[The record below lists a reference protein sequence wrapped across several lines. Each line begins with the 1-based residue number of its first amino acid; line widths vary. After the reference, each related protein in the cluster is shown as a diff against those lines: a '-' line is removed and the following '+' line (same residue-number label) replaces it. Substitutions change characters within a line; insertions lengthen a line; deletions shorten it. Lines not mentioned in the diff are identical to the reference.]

1 MAKSNYTNDDLT
13 NYYAKIYAEIENET
27 TADPYG
33 NYIYQRVKAGQKT
46 IFNKSQSE
54 IRNFDMSFLDTIESV
69 YPALLKIMRDP
80 KKSIRYENDVVAVEK
95 ARKVNSDTVR
105 HLASHTEL
113 IKEIAKNGDVI
124 PSKVLT
130 TFAEEELA
138 IYENRFIKSLVKRIE
153 LFLERR
159 YEVMKVSLESF
170 ETEKMQVTNVFM
182 LSGQE
187 VTIDLGVAIKND
199 LTADVE
205 TTKEQYQRLLQVR
218 QNIQG
223 LKNSEF
229 MRALAKAKDVLPPI
243 MKTNIIIHNPDFK
256 LCYGLWLYLDRVDGI
271 ATNVD
276 VKEKNY
282 KFTQIFNK
290 DVNEVMALALTAF
303 IKNRNIDGIYATKK
317 LPQVKAPKPEE
328 NQDLELEMNLE
339 ADNKTLEDYTMN
351 ELLLSQTSE
360 YFEQSLDAIQRTGT
374 KYNES
379 VRVVY
384 RQMLDMLDQIYP
396 KAFGV
401 TDEELESKDL
411 YEQLEYARRRL
422 MVFKIV
428 RQAKQMNIARMGK
441 EEKNIDRIIE
451 KLQEKIKVKEQ
462 KDQERLERERQRM
475 EAKRLAELERERKRE
490 ARKRRLEEAALARQK
505 ELERERI
512 EQEYARTSI
521 SPEKQAEIDIMKPL
535 MESNREYLK
544 KLREDAIKAEQAQIE
559 AANQDNAPVR
569 RKDEYD
575 DLSDEELE
583 ALMKQNDMEN
593 QAPEV
598 QAQAEP
604 EVEEKPKKKV
614 VAKKKAEDKASDD
627 KSEEKP
633 KKAQPKKKAKAKV
646 DTSKDLDEMTDEELE
661 ALMNQN
667 FEGDMASADMPES
680 TTNDT
685 EEAPIEEVKPEP
697 EVEDKPKKSNVVLKK
712 PEKKKG
718 NPNFGKKKVEDTPT
732 PEAKE
737 EPKVEETPKEMTP
750 EEEQQAQSK
759 AIDDAMSNKHDNI
772 SDTDIDDLSD
782 DELDKLMAEN
792 GLFDEEESSNAE
804 DISDKL
810 KKKPTISIK
819 KKQ

>member
-1 MAKSNYTNDDLT
+1 MAKSSYTNDDLT

-113 IKEIAKNGDVI
+113 IKEITKKGDVV

-130 TFAEEELA
+130 VFAEEELA
-138 IYENRFIKSLVKRIE
+138 IYENRFIKSLVKRID
-153 LFLERR
+153 LFLQRR

-170 ETEKMQVTNVFM
+170 ETEKLQVTNVFM

-199 LTADVE
+199 LTTDVE

-229 MRALAKAKDVLPPI
+229 MKALAKAKDVLPPI

-290 DVNEVMALALTAF
+290 DVNEIMSLALTAF

-317 LPQVKAPKPEE
+317 LPQVKAPKIEE
-328 NQDLELEMNLE
+328 REDLELEMNLE

-351 ELLLSQTSE
+351 ELLLSKTSE
-360 YFEQSLDAIQRTGT
+360 FFEQSLDAIQRTGT

-422 MVFKIV
+422 MVYKIV

-475 EAKRLAELERERKRE
+475 EAKRIADMERERKRE
-490 ARKRRLEEAALARQK
+490 ARKRRLEEAALQRQK

-512 EQEYARTSI
+512 DEERLQESI
-521 SPEKQAEIDIMKPL
+521 PQEKQAEYDAMKPL
-535 MESNREYLK
+535 MESNRDYLK
-544 KLREDAIKAEQAQIE
+544 KLREDAIAAAKAEE
-559 AANQDNAPVR
+559 ARLEEANAPVR

-583 ALMKQNDMEN
+583 ALLKQNDMDNDLPKE
-593 QAPEV
+593 
-598 QAQAEP
+598 EP
-604 EVEEKPKKKV
+604 VEEKPQPKKTVKKKAEPKKEDAKAEAKPSTT
-614 VAKKKAEDKASDD
+614 AKKKAA
-627 KSEEKP
+627 
-633 KKAQPKKKAKAKV
+633 PKKKTKV
-646 DTSKDLDEMTDEELE
+646 DTSKSLDEMTDEELE
-661 ALMNQN
+661 ALMAANMDSDIAGPIDDN
-667 FEGDMASADMPES
+667 ADNSVDEAE
-680 TTNDT
+680 T
-685 EEAPIEEVKPEP
+685 ELVKKPTKAKKSEAKKEAVEEP
-697 EVEDKPKKSNVVLKK
+697 EVVE
-712 PEKKKG
+712 EKAEE
-718 NPNFGKKKVEDTPT
+718 VST

-737 EPKVEETPKEMTP
+737 DTLTDADNEM
-750 EEEQQAQSK
+750 SK
-759 AIDDAMSNKHDNI
+759 AIQDAFKEN
-772 SDTDIDDLSD
+772 SDIENTDIEDLSD
-782 DELDKLMAEN
+782 AELDKLMAEN
-792 GLFDEEESSNAE
+792 GLFDESSDAE
-804 DISDKL
+804 VSDAPQ
-810 KKKPTISIK
+810 KKSKPTISIK
-819 KKQ
+819 KKN